1 MKWNNDA
8 AQIRTWIET
17 LTQFNCTPEAG
28 ITRQLFTP
36 EDMAARKYI
45 IGEME
50 ALGLKVSHDAIG
62 NIYAVCEGTEPELA
76 PVWSGSHLDTS
87 WFQSIDR

>member
-45 IGEME
+45 IGEM
-50 ALGLKVSHDAIG
+50 D
-62 NIYAVCEGTEPELA
+62 YP
-76 PVWSGSHLDTS
+76 PD
-87 WFQSIDR
+87 